1 MSIPLITLSHGSR
14 KPSAASGITALTAAT
29 GRMLGTEAVEAHLE
43 LADPSLDSAVAQLAA
58 QGVTRAALVPLLFT
72 NAFHNKIDVPEA
84 VREAQDHHGVQLLVG
99 PHLGTGVDVAR
110 VLINTLPHSLPAG
123 AHLILY
129 TVGSSDAA
137 ANVAAENLAWELS
150 LLSGHTVDVAY
161 ATSGPG
167 VGFGGAAVIEA
178 ACGHEDVH
186 ILPLF
191 VTDGLLLDRVIDQVD
206 HIAVATGARITY
218 STPLKTALAPLV
230 AARYRAALSEL
241 LTAAH
246 A

>member
-29 GRMLGTEAVEAHLE
+29 GRMLGTDAVEAHLE
-43 LADPSLDSAVAQLAA
+43 LADPSLDSAVAQLAER
-58 QGVTRAALVPLLFT
+58 GVSRAALVPLLFT

-84 VREAQDHHGVQLLVG
+84 VRDAQDRHGVELLVG
-99 PHLGTGVDVAR
+99 PHLGTGADVAE
-110 VLINTLPHSLPAG
+110 VLGGALPDSLSDD

-129 TVGSSDAA
+129 TVGSSDVA
-137 ANVAAENLAWELS
+137 ANEAVENLAQVLS
-150 LLSGHTVDVAY
+150 HRSGHTVDVVY

-191 VTDGLLLDRVIDQVD
+191 VTDGLLLDRVIDQVE
-206 HIAVATGARITY
+206 HIATATGARITY
-218 STPLKTALAPLV
+218 SAPLKTALAPLV
-230 AARYRAALSEL
+230 AARYRTALSEL
-241 LTAAH
+241 RIASDA
-246 A
+246 